1 MPSMWNSSFP
11 DNLNTENMTEYHKI
25 FNDVLSNK
33 PFFDGLSPWDETKQ
47 PELESRAATR
57 ANTLA
62 GLRQQNLERILG
74 LAQQAAAPAEINK
87 AVPHSDGWL
96 VQYLNFAQDVTDE
109 TAQQFWAD
117 ILVNYLADPDS
128 VFKRSLF
135 QLHQMDLWEL
145 EAFTE
150 YCAFSF
156 RLESGWRFMFEEALT
171 RQELWGY
178 VQGNDYTQHFIN
190 IGLLSGDIST
200 LNARSARGMRIRY
213 MEKEYELQRPVA
225 VQTDA
230 AQIDGLITTSAAFGY
245 RKFTPAGQQL
255 AHAVRAKTFYGYAR
269 NLIKALDSERG
280 VVFQLIETEADQLK
294 QDVFAS

>member
-1 MPSMWNSSFP
+1 
-11 DNLNTENMTEYHKI
+11 MTEYQKI
-25 FNDVLSNK
+25 FNDVLSSK
-33 PFFDGLSPWDETKQ
+33 PFFDSLLPGDEAKL
-47 PELESRAATR
+47 PELESRVATR
-57 ANTLA
+57 ANALA

-87 AVPHSDGWL
+87 AVQHSDGWL
-96 VQYLNFAQDVTDE
+96 AQFLNFAQDVTGE

-117 ILVNYLADPDS
+117 ILASYLANPDS

-135 QLHQMDLWEL
+135 QLQQMDVWEL
-145 EAFTE
+145 EAFIE

-156 RLESGWRFMFEEALT
+156 SLESGWRFMFEEALT

-213 MEKEYELQRPVA
+213 TEKEYELQRPAA
-225 VQTDA
+225 VQIDIA
-230 AQIDGLITTSAAFGY
+230 AAERIDGVVTTPAAFGY

-269 NLIKALDSERG
+269 NMIKALEIERG
-280 VVFQLIETEADQLK
+280 VVFQLIETEA
-294 QDVFAS
+294 AS